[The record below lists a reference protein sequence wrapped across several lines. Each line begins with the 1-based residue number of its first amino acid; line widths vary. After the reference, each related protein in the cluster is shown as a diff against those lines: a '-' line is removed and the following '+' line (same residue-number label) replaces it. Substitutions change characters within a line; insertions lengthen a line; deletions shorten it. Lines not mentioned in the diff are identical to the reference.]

1 VISITSPV
9 NEKSY
14 NRSQVVAAAV
24 ASAAL
29 LANVGPAGAVISFNV
44 LNFNALTF
52 NALTFKVMA
61 PASLQ
66 LDELNGVAVEAVT
79 LPSEPAR

>member
-1 VISITSPV
+1 M
-9 NEKSY
+9 
-14 NRSQVVAAAV
+14 RFHLLVAAAV

-44 LNFNALTF
+44 LSFNVLNFNALTF

-61 PASLQ
+61 PASSQ